1 MTKSNKK
8 LILLSQ
14 AVLAAEI
21 ILIYAVPHAVDA
33 EEIRWPLLAAFLI
46 ADGIYLVG
54 ILRNRAKT
62 NVQAESIIILI
73 LFSVFV
79 VWELV
84 SSIFGMV
91 SPVLVPSPESVF
103 SVFIEERTLILTGIA
118 QSLLKLVLGISLA
131 LVTGTLLGLVI
142 GWIPTLRR
150 VFFPIC
156 KVLSPIPPVVYVSYV
171 VALMPTFASAS
182 IAVVFLGVFWPT
194 LLSMISSIGGIDE
207 QLIMSTRSMS
217 VSTKDM
223 LFRVILPYSLP
234 ALLGNMTVIVTFSF
248 MTLTSAEMI
257 GSTAGLGYFVS
268 KFAAYS
274 MFNKVLCG
282 IITIAIVVT
291 LLNIGIGKLKEK
303 IVVWQ

>member
-1 MTKSNKK
+1 MSTANKK
-8 LILLSQ
+8 WIVLSQ
-14 AVLAAEI
+14 ILLAAEI
-21 ILIYAVPHAVDA
+21 LLIYAVPHAVDA
-33 EEIRWPLLAAFLI
+33 EVIRWPLLAALLI
-46 ADGIYLVG
+46 AEAVYLCG
-54 ILRNRAKT
+54 ILSDRSRI
-62 NVQAESIIILI
+62 NVQTKSIIAAI
-73 LFSVFV
+73 LFGAFA
-79 VWELV
+79 VWETV
-84 SSIFGMV
+84 SSILGVV

-103 SVFIEERTLILTGIA
+103 SVFVEERTLILTGIG

-131 LVTGTLLGLVI
+131 LVVGTLLGLVI

-194 LLSMISSIGGIDE
+194 LLSMISSIGSIDE

-291 LLNIGIGKLKEK
+291 LLNIAIGRLKDRV
-303 IVVWQ
+303 VVWQ